1 MNAATSACGSDF
13 APLTGGKLRSLKK
26 EWIYPA
32 KHFVTA
38 GSELGEILAIL
49 QYLADELDGIKAQL
63 FCQRCMT
70 PAPPPARWHGDAK
83 SRDDRPAHTC
93 GRMGMR

>member
-1 MNAATSACGSDF
+1 MNPEVRATGVQVPATSSNLF
-13 APLTGGKLRSLKK
+13 
-26 EWIYPA
+26 
-32 KHFVTA
+32 TA

-63 FCQRCMT
+63 FCPRCST

-83 SRDDRPAHTC
+83 SRDERGPHTC
-93 GRMGMR
+93 GKSASAR